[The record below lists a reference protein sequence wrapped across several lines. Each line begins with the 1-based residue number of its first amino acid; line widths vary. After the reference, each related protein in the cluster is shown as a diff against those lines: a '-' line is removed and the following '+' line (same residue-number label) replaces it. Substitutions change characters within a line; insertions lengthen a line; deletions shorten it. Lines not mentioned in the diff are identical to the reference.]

1 MVIPYSFHTMK
12 LNRNRGLKR
21 SISFNEVTVRV
32 YEQIIE
38 SHPCVRRGPG
48 LGIGWE
54 YNVNGTYLLEEYE
67 KIFPLRTENEKK
79 CPKLNP
85 KERESILHLLGYTD
99 EDIYKCVCEIHEG
112 KDERLET
119 AFEDSFLEITNDN
132 ECSSILKKDNNAKTL
147 SRFLPRSHSDPVLQS
162 SSRML
167 TKREKFRTRSISLPK
182 ILGLSSLVPQCKRSM
197 KVPKHMRSSFYNK
210 QN

>member
-1 MVIPYSFHTMK
+1 MGDIQM
-12 LNRNRGLKR
+12 
-21 SISFNEVTVRV
+21 
-32 YEQIIE
+32 
-38 SHPCVRRGPG
+38 
-48 LGIGWE
+48 
-54 YNVNGTYLLEEYE
+54 
-67 KIFPLRTENEKK
+67 KIFINVCVK
-79 CPKLNP
+79 
-85 KERESILHLLGYTD
+85 
-99 EDIYKCVCEIHEG
+99 YKG

-182 ILGLSSLVPQCKRSM
+182 ILGYHPWYHNANVR
-197 KVPKHMRSSFYNK
+197 
-210 QN
+210 